1 MDNINEVI
9 SKLHNL
15 KLEQQQLVAKLIT
28 EISAS
33 NQDYKAPSN
42 RKRNDRNKSKR
53 YENPHFISSNGVAL
67 AIGDKVRV
75 FSNRKTGRYGDL
87 AKVTQFNRTYVAIQ
101 LDRNKSNTQRAAK
114 YLEHITD
121 NDNKE

>member
-67 AIGDKVRV
+67 AIGDKVRIL
-75 FSNRKTGRYGDL
+75 SNRKTGKYGDL
-87 AKVTQFNRTYVAIQ
+87 AEVIHFNKKYVAIQ
-101 LDRNKSNTQRAAK
+101 VVRNQSNTQRASK
-114 YLEHITD
+114 YLEFVNTSG
-121 NDNKE
+121 